1 MPRTIVTVGDLAM
14 RSPSSIMYS
23 LAAPDYERIRFRF
36 KVKVRC
42 VVYSFLLASWGTS
55 GNLSPLLTAAR
66 RLKRRGHS
74 VRVMADPAMQSEV
87 AAAGFEFVCWR
98 RAPIGIDADPTN
110 FSDIGDWF
118 QKAVFGPAPAYAA
131 DIRDEIG
138 RIPTDAV
145 VAIDLL
151 FGAVLGAEAA
161 GVPIAMLAPHVSLR
175 PLPGTPPVTSGFVQP
190 QTPEERIE
198 AAGAREDWACFLNQ
212 FLPLLNEARAGLG
225 LSGLDKTVDLFECA
239 DRYLL
244 AISETFDFAADALPD
259 NVRYVGPL
267 LDQPNW
273 SKGWE
278 APWPV
283 DSDRPRVLVACS
295 TGAQGQDELVQRII
309 SALGTLDVYAVA
321 TIGPHVDSTKL
332 VAPRNVHL
340 LHGAPHDVV
349 MREVCL
355 VVTQGGYGTVSRGLI
370 NGLPQLVLPNGRD
383 QGDNAARVVS
393 KGAGLRLPPSASEA
407 EIADAVSRLL
417 QEPRYRDAARLLGD
431 GIKAEIAGSGLIDEL
446 EAMVANR
453 RVA

>member
-1 MPRTIVTVGDLAM
+1 
-14 RSPSSIMYS
+14 MYS
-23 LAAPDYERIRFRF
+23 LAPPDYERVRFRF
-36 KVKVRC
+36 NVKVRC

-66 RLKRRGHS
+66 RLKRRGHN

-118 QKAVFGPAPAYAA
+118 QKAVFGPASAYAA

-175 PLPGTPPVTSGFVQP
+175 PLPGTPPVTSGYVQP

-198 AAGAREDWACFLNQ
+198 AAAAREDWACFLNQ

-273 SKGWE
+273 SKGWK

-309 SALGTLDVYAVA
+309 SALGTLDVQAVA
-321 TIGPHVDSTKL
+321 TIGPHVDATKL

-393 KGAGLRLPPSASEA
+393 KGAGLRLPPSACEA

-431 GIKAEIAGSGLIDEL
+431 GIKAEIAASGLIDEL

>member
-1 MPRTIVTVGDLAM
+1 M
-14 RSPSSIMYS
+14 
-23 LAAPDYERIRFRF
+23 
-36 KVKVRC
+36 
-42 VVYSFLLASWGTS
+42 YSFLLASWGTS

-66 RLKRRGHS
+66 RLQRRGHS
-74 VRVMADPAMQSEV
+74 VRVMADPVMQSEV
-87 AAAGFEFVCWR
+87 ASADCECVFWR

-110 FSDIGDWF
+110 FSDIRDWF

-145 VAIDLL
+145 IAIDLL

-175 PLPGTPPVTSGFVQP
+175 PLPGTPPVTSGFVKP
-190 QTPEERIE
+190 QTPKERIE
-198 AAGAREDWACFLNQ
+198 AAAASEGWACFLNQ

-225 LSGLDKTVDLFECA
+225 LCGLDKTVDLFQCA

-244 AISETFDFAADALPD
+244 AISQTFDFSADSLPD

-273 SKGWE
+273 SKGWA
-278 APWPV
+278 APWPM
-283 DSDRPRVLVACS
+283 DSGRPRVLVACS
-295 TGAQGQDELVQRII
+295 TGAQGQDQLVQRII
-309 SALGTLDVYAVA
+309 SALGTLDVDAVA
-321 TIGPHVDSTKL
+321 TIGPHLDSRKL
-332 VAPRNVHL
+332 EAPRNVHL
-340 LHGAPHDVV
+340 LHGAPHDLV
-349 MREVCL
+349 MKEVCL
-355 VVTQGGYGTVSRGLI
+355 VVTQGGHGTVSRALI

-393 KGAGLRLPPSASEA
+393 KGAGLRLPSSAPEA
-407 EIADAVSRLL
+407 EIADAVSRLV
-417 QEPRYRDAARLLGD
+417 QEPCYRDAARRLGD
-431 GIKAEIAGSGLIDEL
+431 AMKHEIAASALVDEL

-453 RVA
+453 RVV

>member
-1 MPRTIVTVGDLAM
+1 M
-14 RSPSSIMYS
+14 
-23 LAAPDYERIRFRF
+23 
-36 KVKVRC
+36 
-42 VVYSFLLASWGTS
+42 YSFLLASWGTS

-66 RLKRRGHS
+66 RLKRRGHN

-118 QKAVFGPAPAYAA
+118 QKAVFGPASAYAA

-175 PLPGTPPVTSGFVQP
+175 PLPGTPPVTSGYVQP

-198 AAGAREDWACFLNQ
+198 AAAAREDWACFLNQ

-273 SKGWE
+273 SKGWK

-309 SALGTLDVYAVA
+309 SALGTLDVQAVA
-321 TIGPHVDSTKL
+321 TIGPHVDATKL

-393 KGAGLRLPPSASEA
+393 KGAGLRLPPSACEA

-431 GIKAEIAGSGLIDEL
+431 GIKAEIAASGLIDEL

>member
-1 MPRTIVTVGDLAM
+1 
-14 RSPSSIMYS
+14 
-23 LAAPDYERIRFRF
+23 
-36 KVKVRC
+36 
-42 VVYSFLLASWGTS
+42 
-55 GNLSPLLTAAR
+55 
-66 RLKRRGHS
+66 
-74 VRVMADPAMQSEV
+74 MQSEV

-118 QKAVFGPAPAYAA
+118 QKAVFGPASAYAA

-175 PLPGTPPVTSGFVQP
+175 PLPGTPPVTSGYVQP

-198 AAGAREDWACFLNQ
+198 AAAAREDWACFLNQ

-273 SKGWE
+273 SKGWK

-309 SALGTLDVYAVA
+309 SALGTLDVQAVA
-321 TIGPHVDSTKL
+321 TIGPHVDATKL

-393 KGAGLRLPPSASEA
+393 KGAGLRLPPSACEA

-431 GIKAEIAGSGLIDEL
+431 GIKAEIAASGLIDEL